1 MMNFR
6 NAVDVILYRAYSEM
20 RAEVVNGSMGMLL
33 WVVEPLLYLGA
44 FYIVFSA
51 LGLRGGTDAVPFLL
65 IGLVVWKW
73 FASSVY
79 RGASSI
85 KSAAAVMQQIHV
97 PKYVFLISALLSVFY
112 QFLIVFG
119 VLLGFLLLYGIEPG
133 WGWINLVVIVFIQL
147 LLTVGIAGIFAVF
160 LPFFPDLQV
169 IVSNGLTMMFFMS
182 GIFFEI
188 DSVSEFYQRIFYLNP
203 MATMIEAYRDVF
215 LTGQIGDWSSLG
227 IVALISVILIVM
239 VVLLLHK
246 WDRVYPKVLPV

>member
-6 NAVDVILYRAYSEM
+6 NAIDVILYRAYSEM
-20 RAEVVNGSMGMLL
+20 RAEVANGSMGMLI
-33 WVVEPLLYLGA
+33 WVLEPVLYLGA
-44 FYIVFSA
+44 FYIIFSA
-51 LGLRGGTDAVPFLL
+51 LGLRGGADAVPFLL

-85 KSAAAVMQQIHV
+85 QAAATVMQQIHV
-97 PKYVFLISALLSVFY
+97 PKYVFLISVLLSVFY

-119 VLLGFLLLYGIEPG
+119 LLSVFLLLYGIEPG
-133 WGWINLVVIVFIQL
+133 WGWFHLITVVFVQL
-147 LLTVGIAGIFAVF
+147 LLTVGIAGMFAVF
-160 LPFFPDLQV
+160 LPFLPDLHVV
-169 IVSNGLTMMFFMS
+169 ISNGLTMVFFMS

-188 DSVSEFYQRIFYLNP
+188 NSVSGFYQRILYLNP

-215 LTGQIGDWSSLG
+215 LTGQVGDWFSLG
-227 IVALISVILIVM
+227 VVALVSLVLIAIVIFM
-239 VVLLLHK
+239 LHK